1 MQKIRKPRRKTG
13 YNMEIEKKY
22 LIKEIPIEL
31 DNYHYVDME
40 QAYISVSP
48 VIRVRK
54 ADDRFIL
61 TVKSKG
67 LLAREEFEL
76 DISESEYKNLLK
88 KAEGNI
94 ISKRRYII
102 PLNDTEGTTGD
113 RTVDKDLKIELDVF
127 NAPYYGLIYAEV
139 EFPTESAAKTFRP
152 PSWFKKEVT
161 YDPTYHNSNLSRMYK
176 SDIDNFMNDLL
187 I

>member
-1 MQKIRKPRRKTG
+1 
-13 YNMEIEKKY
+13 MEIEKKY

-31 DNYHYVDME
+31 NKYRYVDME

-54 ADDRFIL
+54 ADENYIL

-67 LLAREEFEL
+67 LLSRQEFEL

-102 PLNDTEGTTGD
+102 PLTDTEGTTGD
-113 RTVDKDLKIELDVF
+113 RTIDKTLKIELDVF

-139 EFPTESAAKTFRP
+139 EFPTESAATTFHP
-152 PSWFKKEVT
+152 PSWFKKDVT
-161 YDPTYHNSNLSRMYK
+161 YDPTYSNSSLSSMK
-176 SDIDNFMNDLL
+176 TEDIVKILRRNEK
-187 I
+187 